1 MKTKWRNIC
10 RCKICGDIIESK
22 TRHMWIQCKCGAC
35 FTDGGIDYCRRG
47 WDPKYGGV
55 EDVIENIVCKVGEK
69 YEKED
74 EIRS

>member
-1 MKTKWRNIC
+1 
-10 RCKICGDIIESK
+10 
-22 TRHMWIQCKCGAC
+22 MWVQCKCGAC
-35 FTDGGIDYCRRG
+35 FTDGGTDYCRRG